1 MEIADQAFAM
11 VQSLAQVFLA
21 LMDQFLVEQLLV

>member
-11 VQSLAQVFLA
+11 VQFLAQVYLA